1 MSTIIEDL
9 KDEIEALHVQ
19 LEYQQGLEIEKIKN
33 DRILDLMDLQ
43 KKWGILGMEPGNEF
57 CNLVIDLLNLDV
69 FDEDEIIEEPP
80 NTKQFD
86 DTKQFNEETIK
97 FIKDNKPI
105 RNSYVHGQKG
115 MSCSHH
121 GTWRFQ
127 GMSFLTKRVYR
138 QNFGK
143 GEEARIRCE
152 KFAKGVWAKYPNI
165 SV

>member
-1 MSTIIEDL
+1 MSSVIEDL
-9 KDEIEALHVQ
+9 KDEIEALHLQ

-33 DRILDLMDLQ
+33 GRILDLIDLQ
-43 KKWGILGMEPGNEF
+43 KKWGIGGETPGNEF

-86 DTKQFNEETIK
+86 EETIK
-97 FIKDNKPI
+97 FIKDNKPN

-127 GMSFLTKRVYR
+127 GMSFLTRRVYR

-152 KFAKGVWAKYPNI
+152 KFANGFWGKYPNI